1 MNALVNE
8 KEFDIE
14 EGINRSLDQ
23 ITPELV
29 KACAKRSIY
38 KLHNTEV

>member
-8 KEFDIE
+8 RVFDVDQAIVD
-14 EGINRSLDQ
+14 SLDV

-29 KACAKRSIY
+29 KASAKRSIY
-38 KLHNTEV
+38 LLHNTIV

>member
-1 MNALVNE
+1 MNALVNDI
-8 KEFDIE
+8 EFDIE
-14 EGINRSLDQ
+14 DGISKALDV

-38 KLHNTEV
+38 KLHNTTV